1 MLQPEDSMSEQE
13 KVEMIDKN
21 HQVCKTAILRAYESC
36 DARDYDQAEGTV
48 AAALKIIKM
57 SAVSDDSKSKAFI
70 SDLEECLAY
79 VQKRQKKS
87 K

>member
-1 MLQPEDSMSEQE
+1 
-13 KVEMIDKN
+13 
-21 HQVCKTAILRAYESC
+21 
-36 DARDYDQAEGTV
+36 
-48 AAALKIIKM
+48 M

-87 K
+87 KWVEITYSIYNNQSDVKHAYQHDGDE